1 MQIGQLSKETLAA
14 ATTTIAF
21 RLSKRQAA
29 LGTRNQYAA
38 AVTEDAE
45 DDAEIFISNL
55 VCHPAVTI
63 FAYGGVGKSALMH
76 FDKQATP

>member
-1 MQIGQLSKETLAA
+1 MLSKH
-14 ATTTIAF
+14 
-21 RLSKRQAA
+21 QAA

-55 VCHPAVTI
+55 VRHPAMTI
-63 FAYGGVGKSALMH
+63 FAYGGVGNSVLRH
-76 FDKQATP
+76 LEKQSTF